1 MNKLVTLQP
10 KISFTYQTDY
20 EKVINV
26 KHGIVHWI
34 DCPCAN
40 Q

>member
-1 MNKLVTLQP
+1 MNKLVTLP
-10 KISFTYQTDY
+10 SKISFTYQTDY

-26 KHGIVHWI
+26 KHGVVHWNGS
-34 DCPCAN
+34 PCAN